1 MKEKKAFAVI
11 SEVISENVLTEVD
24 NLRNDN
30 LLRHKTRITMW
41 TSLDHN
47 EV

>member
-1 MKEKKAFAVI
+1 MEKKSFAVI
-11 SEVISENVLTEVD
+11 SGVISENVLTEVD

-30 LLRHKTRITMW
+30 LRHKTRITMW
-41 TSLDHN
+41 SSLDHN